1 MRRLTAVAALLAL
14 IASAASAQVNQE
26 MIDRVAAGEITEA
39 HAAWWGF
46 DEEDATEA
54 LQAAI
59 SSGARKL
66 IVENM
71 GRPWIVSPL
80 FLASN
85 QEIVFEEGCEIL
97 AKRGDY
103 VEPKDAMINILS
115 VENVTLS
122 GYGATMRMWRD
133 DYDNPDLYT
142 KAEWR
147 HVINMRGASNISI
160 LGLLLTESGGDG
172 IYLGAGPESATNA
185 NVQIRDVVCDRNY
198 RQGIS
203 VITAENLL
211 IESTVMSNT
220 AGTAP
225 QAGIDFEPNGAR
237 EKLVNV
243 VMRNCRTEN
252 NVGGGYIF
260 YIPNLHADSDDVS
273 IRVENCRS
281 LADRGSSMHITTGN
295 TEDTA
300 VGGLI
305 EFVDCLFAEGRS
317 NGVLIRDKPTDGAEV
332 RFENCAIIDA
342 AVGQANVSPVTLIAR
357 PGALR
362 DAGGVRF
369 ENVLIRDDTDRN
381 PIAGQSHELGVNF
394 RDLTGTIILE
404 RNGQQTPITLTEELV
419 ASWMPV
425 YEAPDVPRVALE
437 GLDLAPVQPDAPAE
451 AYSFS
456 GFRIRREVTPVV
468 YAEAGDEVRM
478 SMAYLQI
485 ARLTGETMPVS
496 VVAPSGAT
504 IEAGELPFG
513 EEAEVGF
520 TAPESGLYRAMVA
533 PGRNQLQ
540 VTASSNPV
548 NLSTED
554 APVQLHNTTGVL
566 YFWVPEGIE
575 QFGVVL
581 YGENPGE
588 GVKATLYSPAG
599 EPVEELD
606 NVTAARMIS
615 VENPAGGAWSVE
627 LARPTEVGFEDYMLE
642 LRGVPPLFAPS
653 AEALLKPR

>member
-1 MRRLTAVAALLAL
+1 MRGLTVVVALLAL
-14 IASAASAQVNQE
+14 IAGAANAQVNQE
-26 MIDRVAAGEITEA
+26 MIARVAAGEVTEA
-39 HAAWWGF
+39 RASWWGF

-59 SSGARKL
+59 NSGARKL

-97 AKRGDY
+97 ARRGEY
-103 VEPKDAMINILS
+103 AAPKDAMINILS

-133 DYDNPDLYT
+133 DYDDPALYT

-147 HVINMRGASNISI
+147 HVINMRGASNINI

-172 IYLGAGPESATNA
+172 IYLGAGPESATNT

-211 IESTVMSNT
+211 IENTVMSNT
-220 AGTAP
+220 GGTAP
-225 QAGIDFEPNGAR
+225 QAGIDFEPNSAR

-252 NVGGGYIF
+252 NVGGGYVF

-281 LADRGSSMHITTGN
+281 IGDRGSSMHTTISN
-295 TEDTA
+295 A
-300 VGGLI
+300 SPVGGLI
-305 EFVDCLFAEGRS
+305 EFMDCLFAEGQS
-317 NGVLIRDKPTDGAEV
+317 NGVLIRDKPTDGAEM

-342 AVGQANVSPVTLIAR
+342 AMGQEHVSPVTLIAR

-362 DAGGVRF
+362 DVGGVHF
-369 ENVLIRDDTDRN
+369 ENVLICDDSDRK

-394 RDLTGTIILE
+394 RDLTGTIVLE
-404 RNGQQTPITLTEELV
+404 RNGEQTPITLTEELV

-425 YEAPDVPRVALE
+425 YEVPDVPRIALD
-437 GLDLAPVQPDAPAE
+437 GLDLAPVQADASPE

-485 ARLTGETMPVS
+485 ARLTGETMPVT

-520 TAPESGLYRAMVA
+520 TAPQSGLYRVVVA
-533 PGRNQLQ
+533 PDRNQLRIN
-540 VTASSNPV
+540 ASTHPV
-548 NLSTED
+548 SLSTED
-554 APVQLHNTTGVL
+554 APVQLYLTTGAL
-566 YFWVPEGIE
+566 YFWVPEGTE

-588 GVKATLYSPAG
+588 GVQATLYDPAG
-599 EPVEELD
+599 EPIEALD

-615 VENPAGGAWSVE
+615 VENPAGGAWRIE
-627 LARPTEVGFEDYMLE
+627 LSRPTEVGFEDYMLE
-642 LRGVPPLFAPS
+642 LRGVPPLLAPS